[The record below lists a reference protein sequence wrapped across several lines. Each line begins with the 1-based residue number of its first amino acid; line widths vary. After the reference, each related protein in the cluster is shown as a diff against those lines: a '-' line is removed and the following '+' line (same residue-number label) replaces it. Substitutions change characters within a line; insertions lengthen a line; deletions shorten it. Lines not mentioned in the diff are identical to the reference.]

1 MQGLQIFDASG
12 QLTMTTDTLV
22 GRYLGYF
29 STGVSNGSVAD
40 GRLSSGTPY
49 YFAESV
55 GLNTDTTI
63 LCQPIV
69 SISDA
74 GISWSFPD
82 FQAGNGSLAPRVAI
96 NIFYGVH

>member
-1 MQGLQIFDASG
+1 MQGLEIFDASG
-12 QLTMTTDTLV
+12 NLVMTTETLV

-29 STGVSNGSVAD
+29 STGVSDGVISD

-63 LCQPIV
+63 LCIPIV
-69 SISDA
+69 SIS
-74 GISWSFPD
+74 GSGVSWSFPD